1 MAGAKT
7 VPVKTHTRSKPSPKK
22 KKKTGFKTYKGIIKK
37 AKKR

>member
-22 KKKTGFKTYKGIIKK
+22 KKRTGIKKYKGLLG
-37 AKKR
+37 KRK